1 MSIKL
6 GCGGSN
12 PKIITTNKKKIQ
24 LEGEEKI
31 FLLLDNNEGFRI
43 IAKCKKLSEKIRES
57 ILNKYKSNNSGKV
70 KNYTNILTNEVYL
83 KLISIEFNN
92 EILIIDM
99 NDLKEKEIVSIE
111 YLDNLDLDN
120 LDLENLEGVKYNHI
134 NISKVKNSP
143 TGLFINGKN
152 IKSYKTIDRIIKIK
166 LKNNDLTIRLAK
178 DKRNLILR
186 NSIEIECTN
195 LNDLI
200 NFSGILLRK
209 DNYYLDK
216 IEELK

>member
-1 MSIKL
+1 MNNIKL

-12 PKIITTNKKKIQ
+12 PKIITMNKQKIQ
-24 LEGEEKI
+24 LEGEYKI
-31 FLLLDNNEGFRI
+31 FLLLDNNDGFRI
-43 IAKCKKLSEKIRES
+43 IAKCKKLSEKSRES
-57 ILNKYKSNNSGKV
+57 ILNKYRSNNSGKV
-70 KNYTNILTNEVYL
+70 KNYTNILMNEVYL
-83 KLISIEFNN
+83 KLISIEYNN

-99 NDLKEKEIVSIE
+99 NYLKEKEIVSID

-120 LDLENLEGVKYNHI
+120 LKGIKYNHI

-143 TGLFINGKN
+143 IGLFINGKN
-152 IKSYKTIDRIIKIK
+152 IKSYKTIDRVIKIK

-186 NSIEIECTN
+186 NSIEIEYTN
-195 LNDLI
+195 FNDLI

>member
-1 MSIKL
+1 MNNIKL

-12 PKIITTNKKKIQ
+12 PKIITMNKQKIQ
-24 LEGEEKI
+24 LEGEYKI
-31 FLLLDNNEGFRI
+31 FLLLDNNDGFRI
-43 IAKCKKLSEKIRES
+43 IAKCKKLSEKSRES
-57 ILNKYKSNNSGKV
+57 ILNKYRSNNSGKV
-70 KNYTNILTNEVYL
+70 KNYTNILMNEVYL
-83 KLISIEFNN
+83 KLISIEYNN

-99 NDLKEKEIVSIE
+99 NDLKEKEIVSID

-120 LDLENLEGVKYNHI
+120 LKGIKYNHI

-143 TGLFINGKN
+143 IGLFINGKN
-152 IKSYKTIDRIIKIK
+152 IKSYKTIDRVIKIK

-186 NSIEIECTN
+186 NSIEIEYTN
-195 LNDLI
+195 FNDLI

>member
-1 MSIKL
+1 MNNIKL

-12 PKIITTNKKKIQ
+12 PKIITMNKQKIQ
-24 LEGEEKI
+24 LEGEYKI
-31 FLLLDNNEGFRI
+31 FLLLDNNDGFRI
-43 IAKCKKLSEKIRES
+43 IAKCKKLSEKSRES
-57 ILNKYKSNNSGKV
+57 ILNKYRSNNSGKV
-70 KNYTNILTNEVYL
+70 KNYTNILMNEVYL
-83 KLISIEFNN
+83 KLISIEYNN

-99 NDLKEKEIVSIE
+99 NDLKEKEIVSID

-120 LDLENLEGVKYNHI
+120 LKGIKYNHI

-143 TGLFINGKN
+143 IGLFINGKN
-152 IKSYKTIDRIIKIK
+152 IKSYKTIDRVIKIK

>member
-1 MSIKL
+1 MNIKL

-12 PKIITTNKKKIQ
+12 PKIITINKKKIQ
-24 LEGEEKI
+24 LEGEEKN

-111 YLDNLDLDN
+111 YLDNLDL
-120 LDLENLEGVKYNHI
+120 ENLEGIKYNHI

-143 TGLFINGKN
+143 IGLFINGKN

>member
-1 MSIKL
+1 MNNIKL

-12 PKIITTNKKKIQ
+12 PKIITMNKQKIQ
-24 LEGEEKI
+24 LEGEYKI
-31 FLLLDNNEGFRI
+31 FLLLDNNDGFRI
-43 IAKCKKLSEKIRES
+43 IAKCKKLSEKSRES
-57 ILNKYKSNNSGKV
+57 ILNKYRSNNSGKV
-70 KNYTNILTNEVYL
+70 KNYTNILMNEVYL
-83 KLISIEFNN
+83 KLISIEYNN

-99 NDLKEKEIVSIE
+99 NDLKEKEIVSID
-111 YLDNLDLDN
+111 YLDN
-120 LDLENLEGVKYNHI
+120 LDLENLEGIKYNHI

-143 TGLFINGKN
+143 IGLFINGKN
-152 IKSYKTIDRIIKIK
+152 IKSYKTIDRVIKIK

-186 NSIEIECTN
+186 NSIEIEYTN
-195 LNDLI
+195 FEDLI

>member
-1 MSIKL
+1 MNNIKL

-12 PKIITTNKKKIQ
+12 PKIITMNKQKIQ
-24 LEGEEKI
+24 LEGEDKI

-43 IAKCKKLSEKIRES
+43 IAKCKKLSEELRES
-57 ILNKYKSNNSGKV
+57 ILDKYRSNNSGKV
-70 KNYTNILTNEVYL
+70 KNYTNIVIKEVYI
-83 KLISIEFNN
+83 KLISIEYNN

-99 NDLKEKEIVSIE
+99 NDLKEKEIVSLE

-120 LDLENLEGVKYNHI
+120 LKGIKYNHI

-143 TGLFINGKN
+143 IGLFINGKN

-186 NSIEIECTN
+186 NSIEIEYTN
-195 LNDLI
+195 FNDLI